1 MQVIAGTALTHAQL
15 QTLLTMVRSKLTSLE
30 EANRELKAIT
40 SFHYRCATPDS
51 FKGMI
56 AFSYLKCYLN
66 MYRSNKKLRKQYS
79 ELAKSIKQSMK
90 LI

>member
-1 MQVIAGTALTHAQL
+1 MPIVTGSALTRAQL
-15 QTLLTMVRSKLTSLE
+15 QTLLSMVRTKLNSLE

-79 ELAKSIKQSMK
+79 ELAKSIKQTMK